1 MQRLVSALLVVGLT
15 LGAGWAGFAAE
26 VGKAQEL
33 SRALEEIGAAE
44 QAMRQKTA
52 LAEDARRVLRLQA
65 EEFSAEIRE
74 ERRRANVASYQ
85 QALQVSRIDFNLRL
99 VQRLSGYID
108 RLEERIRY
116 FRSALNALDF
126 YRRQIRDD
134 MLILRTLSD
143 ADTAGLLRQLAADLN
158 GFNAQAKKPVLTAS
172 GAGLRPLESIWSEI
186 LPGK

>member
-1 MQRLVSALLVVGLT
+1 MQRLVSAVLIVGFT

-33 SRALEEIGAAE
+33 RRALEEIGAAE
-44 QAMRQKTA
+44 QTMRQKA
-52 LAEDARRVLRLQA
+52 SLAEDACRRLKLQA

-74 ERRRANVASYQ
+74 ERRRANIASYP

-99 VQRLSGYID
+99 LQRLGGYTD
-108 RLEERIRY
+108 RLEERIRF
-116 FRSALNALDF
+116 FRSALHALEF

-143 ADTAGLLRQLAADLN
+143 ADTAGLLRQLAADLK
-158 GFNAQAKKPVLTAS
+158 GFNAQAKKPMLTAAT
-172 GAGLRPLESIWSEI
+172 AGLRPLESIWNEMLS
-186 LPGK
+186 GR